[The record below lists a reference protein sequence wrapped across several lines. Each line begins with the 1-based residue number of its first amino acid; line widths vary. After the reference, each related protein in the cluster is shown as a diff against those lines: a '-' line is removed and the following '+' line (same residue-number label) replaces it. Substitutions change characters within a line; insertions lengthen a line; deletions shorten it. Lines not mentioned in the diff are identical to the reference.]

1 MELASLLVLLTS
13 FIILDG
19 HYFVY
24 YSDDRYEVNATFDCL
39 YAYSGDL
46 SADTTLVSTVD
57 YSLIPYCR
65 RFDET
70 EEEENFATISYEN
83 ILNNMTFTELYRQG
97 ITSTQLLAWSVPID
111 IIERYEKNGQNSNEI
126 FHNCSLPWFGS
137 TCQYRFES
145 AILPSFNEVL
155 QFHYSTNGIPQI
167 YVYSNT
173 CYPFLPDCYRGPS
186 PMCLDW
192 HEICDGYFDCL
203 NGEDEQLCDT
213 LEVNECFEDEFR
225 CHFGGQCISSAF
237 LRDGKASTDCL
248 DGSDEVYPIKY
259 SRYVTDYLCT
269 LISTFQC
276 EELNDRRPIVL
287 FPCRIYG
294 FTSASVWT
302 ESTTENTQVCAYNRY
317 YHMFFN
323 DLSSLD
329 HISDVS
335 CRQAI
340 YCSLR
345 FYTILD
351 FGYEDTSH
359 IPCEFLGNHCQSEW
373 LVLPKSPLI
382 YGLFQFVYLT
392 NRSVD
397 VFKYNIT
404 PDLICFNASRCP
416 ALVYCSIDIGMHNG
430 LTCCKMTNL
439 INRTLMLWFQLDEIL
454 IDLGQR
460 CLTIGTD
467 QTCSHSSLFHCSRSL
482 KCISKHRLVDGYND
496 CYFKEDEL
504 FPACQLN
511 DSKRFICTSNPEKC
525 LSLVAIENGIKDC
538 EYGDDEWSE
547 NRRDIRSNTVP
558 FAIFCDGETD
568 LLLKDTLNH
577 TDETNCERWPCNNPY
592 FRCDNAWHCLNG
604 VDELNCPN
612 AKCSLNEHLCIHDNF
627 HSLCLPYLH
636 LMDRLFKSRNTL
648 FRHVYF
654 ANRTDSYL
662 TNSLLWNETKCITSD
677 HLINPLL
684 VPSIVHDDNCFIQTE
699 IPPAFKISTL
709 LQVPK
714 VCRLTGLAD
723 FKREPKQFLQTFR
736 LSYFPSTSVNSS
748 ALQPSQVDVN
758 KSSPMIRRERDW
770 YCNRGIPLLFKNNHT
785 KKCLCPP
792 SYFGHRCHLQSQR
805 ISLTLQLIYR
815 TITDNIHSFQLVI
828 MLIDDQETIYPYHE
842 QITFVPKRDCQKKFN
857 IYLLYPHRPKNLS
870 SNYSIRIDI
879 FNKITLT
886 YWASWHLLIP
896 FQFLPVNRIAT
907 QLFIPTNT
915 QKFESSCSLSCGK
928 HGRCMRYV
936 NKNSSYFCQCDQ
948 GYSGRHCNIQ
958 HSCSCSSDSFCLTSS
973 ICLCAM
979 KKFGRNCSLTRSA
992 CQSLNNSCENNG
1004 LCIPVDDRININDFT
1019 CLCKENFYGKRC
1031 ENQIEDGIYIE
1042 LNEEMIQQV
1051 SIVFIHFIKA
1061 FDHSEHQHITEIKK
1075 IKYGENTIQIHVKQQ
1090 FHILFIEL
1098 LKSDYYLIIKQQT
1111 IQKLNQIQM
1120 KLSSNQQCVSIHEL
1134 MNSTLKS
1141 YTYLHRIK
1149 YYPLLCRQYKELM
1162 CFYDET
1168 YMCICDLDRFSNC
1181 FIFNHS
1187 LTYDCQGHNYCENNA
1202 QCFQDNPK
1210 CPVESLCI
1218 CSDCYYGLRC
1228 QFTTEGFALSL
1239 DYILSYHIKP
1249 NLSFSQQ
1256 PMIIK
1261 ISIGI
1266 TTIMFILGLING
1278 IMSILTFHMKKTR
1291 DVGCGYYLLVS
1302 SWISICLIIMLIIKF
1317 WQLLLTQMV
1326 ILTNRSFINVNCIL
1340 LDMIIKILIAF
1351 NDWLDTCV
1359 SIERAMNVSKG
1370 VKFNKNKSK
1379 QISKWVVLS
1388 ILTVTILTHL
1398 HDPIHRQLID
1408 DIDIDEK
1415 RIWCLVQYS
1424 SSSISTWNS
1433 FITFVHFLMP
1443 FLINLLSI
1451 IFIIISI
1458 ARSRSNLQ
1466 TRLPFIDHLRSQL
1479 KQQKSH
1485 LIASCVFISIA
1496 LIRLFLSFTSG
1507 CMKSPNN
1514 SWLFL
1519 IAYFI
1524 SFLPSMMTF
1533 IVYILPSKVYKKE
1546 FNTVVDRTVQRF
1558 RTVA

>member
-1 MELASLLVLLTS
+1 MEFVSLLVLLTS

-19 HYFVY
+19 HYVVY
-24 YSDDRYEVNATFDCL
+24 YSDDRYGANATFDCL
-39 YAYSGDL
+39 YAYSEDL
-46 SADTTLVSTVD
+46 PADTTLVSTVD
-57 YSLIPYCR
+57 YNLIPYCQR
-65 RFDET
+65 LDET
-70 EEEENFATISYEN
+70 EEEENFSIISYEN

-111 IIERYEKNGQNSNEI
+111 IIERYGKNGQNSNEI

-167 YVYSNT
+167 YVYSYT

-302 ESTTENTQVCAYNRY
+302 ESTTENTQICAYNRY

-416 ALVYCSIDIGMHNG
+416 GLVYCSIDIGMHNG
-430 LTCCKMTNL
+430 LTCCKMNNL
-439 INRTLMLWFQLDEIL
+439 INITLMVWFQLDEIL

-467 QTCSHSSLFHCSRSL
+467 KACSHSSLFHCSRSL
-482 KCISKHRLVDGYND
+482 KCISKHRLVDGYGD
-496 CYFKEDEL
+496 CYYKEDEL

-538 EYGDDEWSE
+538 EYGDDEWPA

-577 TDETNCERWPCNNPY
+577 TDETNCEWWPCNNSY

-612 AKCSLNEHLCIHDNF
+612 SKCPLNEHLCIYDNIR
-627 HSLCLPYLH
+627 SLCVLYLH
-636 LMDRLFKSRNTL
+636 LMDQIFISDKVGHRR
-648 FRHVYF
+648 VYF
-654 ANRTDSYL
+654 PNTTYINS
-662 TNSLLWNETKCITSD
+662 TNSFLWNETKCITSE
-677 HLINPLL
+677 HLINRQLIS
-684 VPSIVHDDNCFIQTE
+684 SIVHDDNCFIQTK
-699 IPPAFKISTL
+699 IPPAFKIPTS
-709 LQVPK
+709 LQVNFGLCK
-714 VCRLTGLAD
+714 LTGLTE

-736 LSYFPSTSVNSS
+736 LNYFPSTSINSS
-748 ALQPSQVDVN
+748 VPQPPQVDVN
-758 KSSPMIRRERDW
+758 ISTPMQNVKRDW
-770 YCNRGIPLLFKNNHT
+770 YCNRGIPLLFKNSHT

-792 SYFGHRCHLQSQR
+792 SYFGHRCHLQNQR

-842 QITFVPKRDCQKKFN
+842 QITYVPKRDCQKKFN
-857 IYLLYPHRPKNLS
+857 LYLLYPHRPKNLS

-915 QKFESSCSLSCGK
+915 QQQFESSCSLSCGK
-928 HGRCMRYV
+928 HGRCMKYI

-973 ICLCAM
+973 ICLCSM
-979 KKFGRNCSLTRSA
+979 KKFGRNCSLTRSV
-992 CQSLNNSCENNG
+992 CQSLNNSCKNNG
-1004 LCIPVDDRININDFT
+1004 VCIPVDDRININDFT
-1019 CLCKENFYGKRC
+1019 CLCKENFYGKQC

-1042 LNEEMIQQV
+1042 LNEDMIQQV

-1098 LKSDYYLIIKQQT
+1098 LKSDYYLIIKQET
-1111 IQKLNQIQM
+1111 IQKLNQIQI
-1120 KLSSNQQCVSIHEL
+1120 KLSLNQQCVSIHEL

-1141 YTYLHRIK
+1141 YSYLHRIK
-1149 YYPLLCRQYKELM
+1149 YYPLLCRQYKQLM

-1168 YMCICDLDRFSNC
+1168 YMCLCDLDRFSNC

-1187 LTYDCQGHNYCENNA
+1187 LTYDCQGHNYCENNGR
-1202 QCFQDNPK
+1202 CFQDNPK
-1210 CPVESLCI
+1210 CPVEALCV

-1256 PMIIK
+1256 P
-1261 ISIGI
+1261 
-1266 TTIMFILGLING
+1266 
-1278 IMSILTFHMKKTR
+1278 
-1291 DVGCGYYLLVS
+1291 
-1302 SWISICLIIMLIIKF
+1302 
-1317 WQLLLTQMV
+1317 
-1326 ILTNRSFINVNCIL
+1326 
-1340 LDMIIKILIAF
+1340 
-1351 NDWLDTCV
+1351 
-1359 SIERAMNVSKG
+1359 
-1370 VKFNKNKSK
+1370 
-1379 QISKWVVLS
+1379 
-1388 ILTVTILTHL
+1388 
-1398 HDPIHRQLID
+1398 
-1408 DIDIDEK
+1408 
-1415 RIWCLVQYS
+1415 
-1424 SSSISTWNS
+1424 
-1433 FITFVHFLMP
+1433 
-1443 FLINLLSI
+1443 
-1451 IFIIISI
+1451 
-1458 ARSRSNLQ
+1458 
-1466 TRLPFIDHLRSQL
+1466 
-1479 KQQKSH
+1479 
-1485 LIASCVFISIA
+1485 
-1496 LIRLFLSFTSG
+1496 
-1507 CMKSPNN
+1507 
-1514 SWLFL
+1514 
-1519 IAYFI
+1519 
-1524 SFLPSMMTF
+1524 
-1533 IVYILPSKVYKKE
+1533 
-1546 FNTVVDRTVQRF
+1546 
-1558 RTVA
+1558 